1 MQQQSNNILS
11 VTQLNREAKYLL
23 ESSFPLIWV
32 EGEISNLAQPGSGHI
47 YFSLKD
53 EKAQVRCAM
62 FRNRNMRIKFRPRNG
77 QKVMIQARVSLFEG
91 RGEFQLIAEQMQE
104 AGLGDLHKK
113 FEQLK
118 RNLESEGLFSA
129 DRKKAIPA
137 YPESIGI
144 ITSPTGAAI
153 RDILSVLKRR
163 YPLAKVFIYPTLVQG
178 ETAAAEICKAIE
190 KADADKK
197 SDLLLLTRGGGSIED
212 LWCFNEEIVAR
223 KVFSCQ
229 TPIVSGVGHEIDFT
243 ICDFVADLRA
253 PTPSAAA
260 ELVTPDINE
269 LAYKVDRLELKAKQL
284 VTANLKNFESKLNLA
299 AQKLEQQKPSNKI
312 ENNKRY
318 IEHIRQKLE
327 HMITFKISNYRQA
340 VSLAEEKVK
349 NNSPS
354 IKIANLQTKVE
365 TLQAR
370 LENSIKNNIEF
381 KQQKIESLARNL
393 NAVSPLQTISRGYSV
408 LESTD
413 KHVVTSTSQVNTGDI
428 ITAKVSDGELECQ
441 VTKVIT
447 LGDNL

>member
-1 MQQQSNNILS
+1 
-11 VTQLNREAKYLL
+11 
-23 ESSFPLIWV
+23 
-32 EGEISNLAQPGSGHI
+32 
-47 YFSLKD
+47 
-53 EKAQVRCAM
+53 
-62 FRNRNMRIKFRPRNG
+62 
-77 QKVMIQARVSLFEG
+77 MIQARVSLFEG

-129 DRKKAIPA
+129 DRKKTIPTH
-137 YPESIGI
+137 PESIGI

-178 ETAAAEICKAIE
+178 ETAAAEICKAID
-190 KADADKK
+190 KADTDKK

-212 LWCFNEEIVAR
+212 LWCFNEEVVAR
-223 KVFSCQ
+223 KIFYCQ

-269 LAYKVDRLELKAKQL
+269 LAYKIDRLELKAKQL

-312 ENNKRY
+312 ENNKRH

-354 IKIANLQTKVE
+354 IKITNLKTKVE

-370 LENSIKNNIEF
+370 LKNSIKNNIEF

-413 KHVVTSTSQVNTGDI
+413 KHVVTSTSQVNTGDV
-428 ITAKVSDGELECQ
+428 ITAKVSDGTLECQ
-441 VTKVIT
+441 VMQI
-447 LGDNL
+447 NQQ

>member
-1 MQQQSNNILS
+1 MQQQTNNILS
-11 VTQLNREAKYLL
+11 VSQLNREAKYLL
-23 ESSFPLIWV
+23 ESAFPLIWV

-62 FRNRNMRIKFRPRNG
+62 FRNRNMRIKFKPHNG

-104 AGLGDLHKK
+104 AGLGDLHKR

-118 RNLESEGLFSA
+118 QNLESEGLFSLE
-129 DRKKAIPA
+129 RKKAIPE
-137 YPESIGI
+137 YPESIGV

-163 YPLAKVFIYPTLVQG
+163 YPLARVLIYPTLVQG
-178 ETAAAEICKAIE
+178 ETAAAEICKAIV
-190 KADADKK
+190 KADTDKK
-197 SDLLLLTRGGGSIED
+197 SDLLIITRGGGSIED
-212 LWCFNEEIVAR
+212 LWSFNEEIVAR
-223 KVFSCQ
+223 KVFTCQ

-269 LAYKVDRLELKAKQL
+269 LAYKIDKLELKARQIIG
-284 VTANLKNFESKLNLA
+284 TSLKSLQSKLHLA

-312 ENNKRY
+312 ENNKRH

-327 HMITFKISNYRQA
+327 HMISFKISGYQQSVA
-340 VSLAEEKVK
+340 LAEEKVK
-349 NNSPS
+349 NNSPQ
-354 IKIANLQTKVE
+354 IKIANLQTKIN
-365 TLQAR
+365 TLQSR
-370 LENSIKNNIEF
+370 LNITVKNNIEF

-413 KHVVTSTSQVNTGDI
+413 KHVVTSISQVNTGDV
-428 ITAKVSDGELECQ
+428 ITAKVSDGTLECQ
-441 VTKVIT
+441 V
-447 LGDNL
+447 LGVSE